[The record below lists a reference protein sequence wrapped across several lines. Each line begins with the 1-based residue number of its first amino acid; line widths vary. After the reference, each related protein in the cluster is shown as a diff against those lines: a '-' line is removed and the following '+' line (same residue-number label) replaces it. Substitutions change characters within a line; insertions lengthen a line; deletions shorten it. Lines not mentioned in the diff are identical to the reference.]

1 MLTVQAN
8 TTGEQFRQI
17 KHPLIHPAGLYMN
30 CTMAFSEK
38 RIAF

>member
-1 MLTVQAN
+1 VLRVKVQSN
-8 TTGEQFRQI
+8 GEQFRQI
-17 KHPLIHPAGLYMN
+17 KRPLIHPGGLYMN